1 MTICFAAVK
10 LPVNIKPCKKSK
22 MTLFNTLKQILHYY
36 LRVLVSAFP
45 RKTPKEVQVFR
56 IECEKLV
63 ERYNTLL
70 KEISEYMKDHSKP
83 NQEFSENSAI
93 TLSYHDTDSFFLIS
107 IKEDLEILT
116 NDCEELLE
124 KGVRHPEDIQLQN
137 SVIEQNLKQ
146 LRELRRYSEQIETAL
161 DEYEENIMK
170 IEEEISNNTLCN

>member
-1 MTICFAAVK
+1 
-10 LPVNIKPCKKSK
+10 

-45 RKTPKEVQVFR
+45 KKIPKEVQVFK
-56 IECEKLV
+56 IECEQLV

-70 KEISEYMKDHSKP
+70 KEISEYMKDHSKS
-83 NQEFSENSAI
+83 NQEDTENSAI

-124 KGVRHPEDIQLQN
+124 KGVSHPGEIQLQN
-137 SVIEQNLKQ
+137 GVIEQNLKQ

>member
-1 MTICFAAVK
+1 
-10 LPVNIKPCKKSK
+10 
-22 MTLFNTLKQILHYY
+22 MTLFSTLKHILRHY
-36 LRVLVSAFP
+36 LRVSLDAFP
-45 RKTPKEVQVFR
+45 KKIPKEVQVFR
-56 IECEKLV
+56 NDCEKLV

-83 NQEFSENSAI
+83 NQEDPENSAI
-93 TLSYHDTDSFFLIS
+93 TLSYYDTDSFFLIS
-107 IKEDLEILT
+107 IKEDLELLT

-124 KGVRHPEDIQLQN
+124 KGVEHPGDIQLQN
-137 SVIEQNLKQ
+137 GAIEQNLKQ

>member
-1 MTICFAAVK
+1 
-10 LPVNIKPCKKSK
+10 
-22 MTLFNTLKQILHYY
+22 MTLFNILKHIVRHY
-36 LRVLVSAFP
+36 LRVFLDAFP
-45 RKTPKEVQVFR
+45 KRIPKEVQVFR
-56 IECEKLV
+56 NDCEKLV

-83 NQEFSENSAI
+83 NHEDPENSAI
-93 TLSYHDTDSFFLIS
+93 TLAYYDTDSFFLIS

-124 KGVRHPEDIQLQN
+124 KGVEHPGDIQLQN
-137 SVIEQNLKQ
+137 GAIEQNLKQ
-146 LRELRRYSEQIETAL
+146 LRDLRRYSEQIETAL

>member
-1 MTICFAAVK
+1 
-10 LPVNIKPCKKSK
+10 

-45 RKTPKEVQVFR
+45 KKIPKEVQVFK
-56 IECEKLV
+56 IECEQLV

-70 KEISEYMKDHSKP
+70 KEISEYMKDHSKS
-83 NQEFSENSAI
+83 NQEDPENSAI

-124 KGVRHPEDIQLQN
+124 KGVRHPGDIQLQN
-137 SVIEQNLKQ
+137 GVIEQNLKQ

>member
-1 MTICFAAVK
+1 
-10 LPVNIKPCKKSK
+10 
-22 MTLFNTLKQILHYY
+22 MTLLNTLKHVVRHY
-36 LRVLVSAFP
+36 LRVSLDAFP
-45 RKTPKEVQVFR
+45 KKVPKEIQVFR
-56 IECEKLV
+56 SDCEKLV

-83 NQEFSENSAI
+83 NQEDPENSAI
-93 TLSYHDTDSFFLIS
+93 TLSYYDTDSFFLIS

-124 KGVRHPEDIQLQN
+124 KGVSHPGDIQLQN
-137 SVIEQNLKQ
+137 GAIEQNLKQ

-170 IEEEISNNTLCN
+170 IEEEISNKTLCN

>member
-1 MTICFAAVK
+1 
-10 LPVNIKPCKKSK
+10 
-22 MTLFNTLKQILHYY
+22 MTLFNTLNHILRHY
-36 LRVLVSAFP
+36 LRVSLDAFP
-45 RKTPKEVQVFR
+45 KKIPKEVQVFR
-56 IECEKLV
+56 SDCEKLV

-83 NQEFSENSAI
+83 NHEDPENSAI
-93 TLSYHDTDSFFLIS
+93 TLSYYDTDSFFLIS

-124 KGVRHPEDIQLQN
+124 KGVEHPGDIKLQN
-137 SVIEQNLKQ
+137 GAIEQNLKQ

-161 DEYEENIMK
+161 NEYEENIMK

>member
-1 MTICFAAVK
+1 
-10 LPVNIKPCKKSK
+10 
-22 MTLFNTLKQILHYY
+22 MTLFNTLKQILRYY
-36 LRVLVSAFP
+36 LRVFLNLFP
-45 RKTPKEVQVFR
+45 KKLPIEIQVFR
-56 IECEKLV
+56 NDCEKLV

-83 NQEFSENSAI
+83 NHEDPENSAI
-93 TLSYHDTDSFFLIS
+93 TLSYYDTDSFFLIS

-124 KGVRHPEDIQLQN
+124 KGVVNPGDIKLQN
-137 SVIEQNLKQ
+137 GPIEQNINQ

>member
-1 MTICFAAVK
+1 
-10 LPVNIKPCKKSK
+10 
-22 MTLFNTLKQILHYY
+22 MTLFNTLKHIVRHY
-36 LRVLVSAFP
+36 LRVSFDAFP
-45 RKTPKEVQVFR
+45 KNIPKEVQVFR
-56 IECEKLV
+56 NDCEKLV
-63 ERYNTLL
+63 ERYNILL

-83 NQEFSENSAI
+83 NHEDPENSAI
-93 TLSYHDTDSFFLIS
+93 TLSYYDTDSFFLIS

-124 KGVRHPEDIQLQN
+124 KGVEHPGEIQLQN
-137 SVIEQNLKQ
+137 GAIEQNIKQ

>member
-1 MTICFAAVK
+1 
-10 LPVNIKPCKKSK
+10 
-22 MTLFNTLKQILHYY
+22 MTLFNTLKHIVRHY
-36 LRVLVSAFP
+36 LRVSLDAFP
-45 RKTPKEVQVFR
+45 KKVPKEIQVFR
-56 IECEKLV
+56 NDCEKLV

-83 NQEFSENSAI
+83 NHEDPENSAI

-124 KGVRHPEDIQLQN
+124 KGVEHPEDIQLQN
-137 SVIEQNLKQ
+137 GAIEQNLIQ

>member
-1 MTICFAAVK
+1 
-10 LPVNIKPCKKSK
+10 
-22 MTLFNTLKQILHYY
+22 MTLFNTLQQILHYY
-36 LRVLVSAFP
+36 LRVLLHAFP
-45 RKTPKEVQVFR
+45 QKVPKEVQVFR

-83 NQEFSENSAI
+83 NQEDSENSAI

-124 KGVRHPEDIQLQN
+124 KGVSHPVVIQLEN
-137 SVIEQNLKQ
+137 NVIEQNLKQ
-146 LRELRRYSEQIETAL
+146 LRELRRYSEQIESAL

>member
-1 MTICFAAVK
+1 
-10 LPVNIKPCKKSK
+10 
-22 MTLFNTLKQILHYY
+22 MTLFNTLKHIVRHY
-36 LRVLVSAFP
+36 LRVSLDAFP
-45 RKTPKEVQVFR
+45 KNIPKEVQVFR
-56 IECEKLV
+56 NDCEKLV

-83 NQEFSENSAI
+83 NQEDSENSAI

-124 KGVRHPEDIQLQN
+124 KGVEHPGDIQPQN
-137 SVIEQNLKQ
+137 GAIEQNLKQ

>member
-1 MTICFAAVK
+1 
-10 LPVNIKPCKKSK
+10 
-22 MTLFNTLKQILHYY
+22 MTLFNILKHILNHY
-36 LRVLVSAFP
+36 LRVTLDAFP
-45 RKTPKEVQVFR
+45 KNIPKEVQVFR
-56 IECEKLV
+56 SDCEKLV

-83 NQEFSENSAI
+83 NLEDPENSAI
-93 TLSYHDTDSFFLIS
+93 TLSYYDTDSFFLIS
-107 IKEDLEILT
+107 IKEDLETLT

-124 KGVRHPEDIQLQN
+124 KGVRHTEDIQLQN
-137 SVIEQNLKQ
+137 GVIEQNLNQ

>member
-1 MTICFAAVK
+1 
-10 LPVNIKPCKKSK
+10 
-22 MTLFNTLKQILHYY
+22 MTLFNTLKHIIRHYMGVLLH
-36 LRVLVSAFP
+36 AFP
-45 RKTPKEVQVFR
+45 KKIPKEVQVFR
-56 IECEKLV
+56 SDCEKLV

-83 NQEFSENSAI
+83 NQEDPENTAI
-93 TLSYHDTDSFFLIS
+93 TLSYCDTDSFFLIS

-116 NDCEELLE
+116 NDCEVLLE
-124 KGVRHPEDIQLQN
+124 KGVSHPVDIQIQN
-137 SVIEQNLKQ
+137 GVIEQNLKQ

>member
-1 MTICFAAVK
+1 
-10 LPVNIKPCKKSK
+10 
-22 MTLFNTLKQILHYY
+22 MTLFNTLKHIVRHY
-36 LRVLVSAFP
+36 LRVSFDAFP
-45 RKTPKEVQVFR
+45 KKIPKEVQVFR
-56 IECEKLV
+56 NDCEKLV
-63 ERYNTLL
+63 VRYNSLL

-83 NQEFSENSAI
+83 NHEDPENSAI
-93 TLSYHDTDSFFLIS
+93 TLSYYDTDSFFLIS

-124 KGVRHPEDIQLQN
+124 KGVEHPGEIQLQN
-137 SVIEQNLKQ
+137 DAIEQNLKQ

>member
-1 MTICFAAVK
+1 
-10 LPVNIKPCKKSK
+10 
-22 MTLFNTLKQILHYY
+22 MTLFNTLKHIVSYY
-36 LRVLVSAFP
+36 LRVTLDAFP
-45 RKTPKEVQVFR
+45 KNIPKEVQVFR
-56 IECEKLV
+56 NDCENLV

-83 NQEFSENSAI
+83 NHEDPENSAI
-93 TLSYHDTDSFFLIS
+93 TLSYYDTDSFFLIS

-116 NDCEELLE
+116 NDCEDLLE
-124 KGVRHPEDIQLQN
+124 KGVEHPGDIQLQN
-137 SVIEQNLKQ
+137 GAIEQNLKQ

>member
-1 MTICFAAVK
+1 
-10 LPVNIKPCKKSK
+10 
-22 MTLFNTLKQILHYY
+22 MTLFNTLKHIVRHY
-36 LRVLVSAFP
+36 LRVSLDAFP
-45 RKTPKEVQVFR
+45 KKYPKEVQVFR
-56 IECEKLV
+56 NDCEKLV

-70 KEISEYMKDHSKP
+70 KEISEYMKDHSKS
-83 NQEFSENSAI
+83 NQEDPENSAI
-93 TLSYHDTDSFFLIS
+93 TLSYYETDSFFLIS

-124 KGVRHPEDIQLQN
+124 KGVDHPEDIQLQN
-137 SVIEQNLKQ
+137 GAIEQNLIQ

>member
-1 MTICFAAVK
+1 
-10 LPVNIKPCKKSK
+10 
-22 MTLFNTLKQILHYY
+22 MTLFNTLKLIINHY
-36 LRVLVSAFP
+36 LRVSLDAFP
-45 RKTPKEVQVFR
+45 KKIPKEVQVFR
-56 IECEKLV
+56 NDCEKLV

-83 NQEFSENSAI
+83 NHEDPENSAI
-93 TLSYHDTDSFFLIS
+93 TLSYYDTDSFFLVS

-116 NDCEELLE
+116 NDCEKLLR
-124 KGVRHPEDIQLQN
+124 KGVEHPGDIQLQN
-137 SVIEQNLKQ
+137 GAIEQNLKQ

>member
-1 MTICFAAVK
+1 
-10 LPVNIKPCKKSK
+10 
-22 MTLFNTLKQILHYY
+22 MTLLNTLKHIVRHY
-36 LRVLVSAFP
+36 LRVSLDAFP
-45 RKTPKEVQVFR
+45 KKIPKEVQVFR
-56 IECEKLV
+56 SDCEKLI

-83 NQEFSENSAI
+83 NQEDPENSAI

-124 KGVRHPEDIQLQN
+124 KGVEHPEDIQLQN
-137 SVIEQNLKQ
+137 GAIEQNLKQ

>member
-1 MTICFAAVK
+1 
-10 LPVNIKPCKKSK
+10 
-22 MTLFNTLKQILHYY
+22 MTLFNTLKHILGHYLKVY
-36 LRVLVSAFP
+36 LDAFP
-45 RKTPKEVQVFR
+45 KKIPKEVLVFR
-56 IECEKLV
+56 SDCEKLV

-83 NQEFSENSAI
+83 NHEDPENSAI
-93 TLSYHDTDSFFLIS
+93 TLSYFDTDSFFLIS
-107 IKEDLEILT
+107 IKENLEILT

-124 KGVRHPEDIQLQN
+124 KGVGHPVDIQLQN
-137 SVIEQNLKQ
+137 GAIEQNLKQ

>member
-1 MTICFAAVK
+1 MTFF
-10 LPVNIKPCKKSK
+10 S
-22 MTLFNTLKQILHYY
+22 TLKHIVRHY
-36 LRVLVSAFP
+36 LRVLLDAFP
-45 RKTPKEVQVFR
+45 KKITKEVQVFR
-56 IECEKLV
+56 HDCENLV

-83 NQEFSENSAI
+83 NHEDPENSDI
-93 TLSYHDTDSFFLIS
+93 TLSYYDTDSFFLIS

-124 KGVRHPEDIQLQN
+124 KGVEHPGDIQLQN
-137 SVIEQNLKQ
+137 GVIEQNLKQ

>member
-1 MTICFAAVK
+1 
-10 LPVNIKPCKKSK
+10 
-22 MTLFNTLKQILHYY
+22 MTLFNILKHILGHY
-36 LRVLVSAFP
+36 LRVTLDAFP
-45 RKTPKEVQVFR
+45 KKDRKEVRVFR
-56 IECEKLV
+56 NDCEKLV

-83 NQEFSENSAI
+83 YREDPENSAI
-93 TLSYHDTDSFFLIS
+93 TLSYYDTDSFFLIS
-107 IKEDLEILT
+107 IKENLEILT

-124 KGVRHPEDIQLQN
+124 KGVEHPGDIQLQN
-137 SVIEQNLKQ
+137 GAIEQNLKQ

>member
-1 MTICFAAVK
+1 
-10 LPVNIKPCKKSK
+10 
-22 MTLFNTLKQILHYY
+22 MTLFNTLKHILRHY
-36 LRVLVSAFP
+36 LRVSFDAFP
-45 RKTPKEVQVFR
+45 KKIPKEVQVFR
-56 IECEKLV
+56 NDCEKLV

-83 NQEFSENSAI
+83 NQEDPENSAI
-93 TLSYHDTDSFFLIS
+93 TLSYYDTDSFFLIS

-124 KGVRHPEDIQLQN
+124 KGVEDPGEIQLQN
-137 SVIEQNLKQ
+137 GAIEQNLKQ

>member
-1 MTICFAAVK
+1 
-10 LPVNIKPCKKSK
+10 
-22 MTLFNTLKQILHYY
+22 MTLFNILKQIVRHY
-36 LRVLVSAFP
+36 LRVTIDVFP
-45 RKTPKEVQVFR
+45 KKDPKEVRIFR
-56 IECEKLV
+56 NDCEKLV

-83 NQEFSENSAI
+83 NHEDPENSAI
-93 TLSYHDTDSFFLIS
+93 TLSYYDTDSFFLIS

-124 KGVRHPEDIQLQN
+124 KGVEHPGDIQLQN
-137 SVIEQNLKQ
+137 GAIEKNIKQ

>member
-1 MTICFAAVK
+1 
-10 LPVNIKPCKKSK
+10 
-22 MTLFNTLKQILHYY
+22 MTLFNTLKHIVRHY
-36 LRVLVSAFP
+36 LRVSIDAFP
-45 RKTPKEVQVFR
+45 KKIPKEVQVFR
-56 IECEKLV
+56 NDCEKLV

-83 NQEFSENSAI
+83 NHEDPENSAI
-93 TLSYHDTDSFFLIS
+93 TLSYYDTDSFFLIS

-124 KGVRHPEDIQLQN
+124 KGVEHPVDIQLQN
-137 SVIEQNLKQ
+137 GAIEQNLIQ
-146 LRELRRYSEQIETAL
+146 LRELRRYSEQIESAL

>member
-1 MTICFAAVK
+1 
-10 LPVNIKPCKKSK
+10 
-22 MTLFNTLKQILHYY
+22 MTLLNLLKHIVRHY
-36 LRVLVSAFP
+36 LRVALDAFP
-45 RKTPKEVQVFR
+45 KKDPKEVQVFR
-56 IECEKLV
+56 NDCEKLV

-83 NQEFSENSAI
+83 NHEDPENSAI
-93 TLSYHDTDSFFLIS
+93 TLSYYDTDSFFLIS

-124 KGVRHPEDIQLQN
+124 KGVEHPGDIQLQK
-137 SVIEQNLKQ
+137 SAIEQNLKQ

>member
-1 MTICFAAVK
+1 
-10 LPVNIKPCKKSK
+10 
-22 MTLFNTLKQILHYY
+22 MTLFNTLKHILSHY
-36 LRVLVSAFP
+36 LRVSLDAFP
-45 RKTPKEVQVFR
+45 KNIPKEVQVFR
-56 IECEKLV
+56 NDCEKLV

-83 NQEFSENSAI
+83 NHEDPENSAI
-93 TLSYHDTDSFFLIS
+93 TLSYFDTDSFFLIS

-124 KGVRHPEDIQLQN
+124 KGVAHPVGIQLQN
-137 SVIEQNLKQ
+137 GAIEQNLKQ

>member
-1 MTICFAAVK
+1 
-10 LPVNIKPCKKSK
+10 
-22 MTLFNTLKQILHYY
+22 MTLSNTLKHLVSYY
-36 LRVLVSAFP
+36 LRVVLRPFTKKMP
-45 RKTPKEVQVFR
+45 NEVQVFKSD
-56 IECEKLV
+56 CENLV

-70 KEISEYMKDHSKP
+70 KEISEYMKEHSKP
-83 NQEFSENSAI
+83 NHEDPENSAI

-124 KGVRHPEDIQLQN
+124 KGVSHPEDIQLQN
-137 SVIEQNLKQ
+137 NVIEQNLKQ